1 MTNFKNTA
9 VAKFFEDRDVEYRRP
24 SKIDRN
30 SKINLKDLRN
40 TKGQT
45 AYDRWMELKNEVKI
59 NYQGK
64 KRGLKE
70 IVEFMVMNKR
80 SNLYKNLPA
89 GVVEGK
95 DFRQDALVN
104 LVRQFESAAYDL
116 MVREFPQ
123 IEKETLRRD
132 ESIRKESRKALD
144 AFLNY

>member
-1 MTNFKNTA
+1 
-9 VAKFFEDRDVEYRRP
+9 
-24 SKIDRN
+24 
-30 SKINLKDLRN
+30 
-40 TKGQT
+40 
-45 AYDRWMELKNEVKI
+45 VKI

-104 LVRQFESAAYDL
+104 LVRQFENTAYDL
-116 MVREFPQ
+116 MMQEFPQ
-123 IEKETLRRD
+123 IEKETLRRNN
-132 ESIRKESRKALD
+132 SIKKAARDNLD
-144 AFLNY
+144 AFLNN